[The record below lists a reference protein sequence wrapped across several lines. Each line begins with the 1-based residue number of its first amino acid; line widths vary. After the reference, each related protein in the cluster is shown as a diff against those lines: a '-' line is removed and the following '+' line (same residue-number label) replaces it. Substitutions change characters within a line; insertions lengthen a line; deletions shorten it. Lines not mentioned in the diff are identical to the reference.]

1 MFYIIDKA
9 QAKDA
14 GKGKIFSKMLTASLF
29 RRAFHSYANLIT
41 ELKPLKIG
49 SLSLSVGVLQY
60 NDLFF

>member
-1 MFYIIDKA
+1 M
-9 QAKDA
+9 
-14 GKGKIFSKMLTASLF
+14 GFSSLNEVSLVF
-29 RRAFHSYANLIT
+29 HRAFNSYANLIT